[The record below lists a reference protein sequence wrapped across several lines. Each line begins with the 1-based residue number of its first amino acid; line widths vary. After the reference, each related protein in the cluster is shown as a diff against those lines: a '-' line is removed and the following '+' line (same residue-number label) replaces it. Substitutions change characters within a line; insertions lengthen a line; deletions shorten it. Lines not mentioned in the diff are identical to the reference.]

1 MAENTTDLW
10 GQDIAL
16 GAYSA
21 GLGQAVVTAAGELVL
36 TDGVDTGV
44 QDIRIRIF
52 TRLGSLFYD
61 GTFGSLVHDW
71 ILEENTATNRMGLEA
86 ELILRI
92 EQDPR
97 VVVGSVAAETLA
109 WDERQLVV
117 QATWEFIG
125 EDQPYNLVL
134 QYNKSTKELVLSDVA
149 PTAISLNTN
158 IL

>member
-16 GAYSA
+16 DASSS
-21 GLGQAVVTAAGELVL
+21 GLGQAIVTAAGELAL

-52 TRLGSLFYD
+52 TRLGTLFYD
-61 GTFGSLVHDW
+61 GNFGSLVHDW
-71 ILEENTATNRMGLEA
+71 ILEENTAANRMGLEA

-97 VVVGSVAAETLA
+97 VVVGSVAAGTLA
-109 WDERQLVV
+109 WNERQLVV
-117 QATWEFIG
+117 QVTWEFIG

-134 QYNKSTKELVLSDVA
+134 QYYKSTKELVFSDVA
-149 PTAISLNTN
+149 PTAISLNAS
-158 IL
+158 I